1 LPLDRPALNRRSLG
15 RELTAALSLKLVL
28 LALLYLLFF
37 RVDARPEIDSE
48 IAAHHLFVSVSVPAT
63 LEDAQ

>member
-1 LPLDRPALNRRSLG
+1 MPLDCPPLNRRSFG